1 MKKLLSFGMAI
12 ALAGVASAVTMQWN
26 ANSVAFDGTKFN
38 KTTGATVTGY
48 LVALDAFAAS
58 YDVTDSF
65 VVSDIGTQVDT
76 KTGTSAVGKL
86 QGNWTIDTETYGNG
100 DTFAV
105 LLKYTSAADSKTY
118 WNLSS
123 GLLAMAAMD
132 DGSGDNPPSDANAV
146 TATFSFGTA
155 ATEGKLTAGGGW
167 TAAAAVPEP
176 GTAALALLGVGMLL
190 KRRRA

>member
-12 ALAGVASAVTMQWN
+12 ALAGVASAVTMNWN
-26 ANSVAFDGTKFN
+26 ANSVAFGGAKFN

-58 YDVTDSF
+58 YDLTDSF
-65 VVSDIGTQVDT
+65 VVSDIGTQADE
-76 KTGTSAVGKL
+76 KTGTSAVGKISSD
-86 QGNWTIDTETYGNG
+86 WTINTDTYGNG

-105 LLKYTSAADSKTY
+105 LLKYTGAADGKTY

-123 GLLAMAAMD
+123 ALVTMSSMSTEPPVNA
-132 DGSGDNPPSDANAV
+132 DNV
-146 TATFSFGTA
+146 TATFNYGTA

-176 GTAALALLGVGMLL
+176 GTAALALLGVGMLIR
-190 KRRRA
+190 RRRA